1 MQELAGI
8 PEQKRLEQAKNNAKR
23 RIAELQNK
31 IDIGDFAKKKQK
43 KIIKDDEL
51 RTLIA
56 EKNRI
61 QEKFNKL
68 QYEAEL
74 RNRSK
79 PQKVIDAL
87 LEVWGITRAL
97 RATAEFSFM
106 LIQGGF
112 YAVSH
117 PLTAIKSLSVA
128 FSHLLS
134 TSRSERFAEQIK
146 TQDWYEGAREDKL
159 AITEV
164 DYKLS
169 AREELF
175 LNGWVNHIWDVIGL
189 PLKLVSEKAFQRWK
203 LASFPKAFERS
214 NVGAMNLIRITRYLK
229 GVEMLEAQGKTRE
242 THPQDYKNVADMVN
256 TFTGRASLGGLE
268 NNKATSKLLTTIFFS
283 PKMWASTLK
292 TFTPYAFIHFGKM
305 GSAEIGNTGNFGK
318 DKKVGKRQVSVA
330 QKMAMA
336 DYMKYVGLT
345 TAAVMAIA
353 LRYNNDDDEDTSVEL
368 DPRSSDF
375 LKIKIGNTRVDPW
388 GGRIQ
393 MIVLQARLL
402 AESMNRMTREE
413 GWAAKLGWRDIP
425 SYKRTSSGE
434 LVRLGEGYTD
444 TMGGLLTTMTKNKLA
459 PSAALVNKWLFAKLD
474 KEGNTV
480 DKFGNPYEPSDEL
493 INNLYP
499 IYIETI
505 KELYQDQPYT
515 VATFLTFYAFLGGG
529 AQTYEPPKPK
539 AKASGP
545 VKPIAPIK
553 PAKPVK
559 PL

>member
-1 MQELAGI
+1 
-8 PEQKRLEQAKNNAKR
+8 
-23 RIAELQNK
+23 
-31 IDIGDFAKKKQK
+31 
-43 KIIKDDEL
+43 
-51 RTLIA
+51 
-56 EKNRI
+56 
-61 QEKFNKL
+61 
-68 QYEAEL
+68 
-74 RNRSK
+74 
-79 PQKVIDAL
+79 
-87 LEVWGITRAL
+87 
-97 RATAEFSFM
+97 
-106 LIQGGF
+106 
-112 YAVSH
+112 
-117 PLTAIKSLSVA
+117 
-128 FSHLLS
+128 
-134 TSRSERFAEQIK
+134 
-146 TQDWYEGAREDKL
+146 
-159 AITEV
+159 
-164 DYKLS
+164 
-169 AREELF
+169 
-175 LNGWVNHIWDVIGL
+175 
-189 PLKLVSEKAFQRWK
+189 
-203 LASFPKAFERS
+203 
-214 NVGAMNLIRITRYLK
+214 
-229 GVEMLEAQGKTRE
+229 
-242 THPQDYKNVADMVN
+242 
-256 TFTGRASLGGLE
+256 
-268 NNKATSKLLTTIFFS
+268 
-283 PKMWASTLK
+283 MWASTLK

-305 GSAEIGNTGNFGK
+305 SSAEFENTGNFGK

-493 INNLYP
+493 VNNLYP

-505 KELYQDQPYT
+505 KELYRDQPYT